1 MSNIEELSEYEEKR
15 LLSDTYQ
22 MYIRDV
28 LQYPLLS
35 KEDEQ
40 NLAYILKKNG
50 KDSDEYKEAKGKF
63 ILCNLRLVL
72 SIVMKN
78 YRKGNFMDL
87 IQEGNLGLIKAV
99 DKFESSKKTKFS
111 TYGTWWINQAI
122 TRAIPEKE
130 RTIKVPSRVYEE
142 AKKIKKEVS
151 NLEKQLNR
159 EVSENDIIEYLGY
172 SINDIYKYNGI
183 INEICSLNQL
193 IGESNDLELSEAISF
208 TSIDDVED
216 NMLRKKMKED
226 FIPILSK
233 YFDSKTLYVLVRR
246 FGLDG
251 KKKDTLE
258 TLGKNLNISYEGV
271 RLIEKQAI
279 DRIINSDLLL
289 NIFAGYTDN
298 PEKSI
303 EIAKE
308 KRLRKTIK

>member
-1 MSNIEELSEYEEKR
+1 MSNIEELSECEEKR

-40 NLAYILKKNG
+40 NLAHILKKNG
-50 KDSDEYKEAKGKF
+50 KDSDEYKEAKEKF
-63 ILCNLRLVL
+63 ILSNLRFVL
-72 SIVMKN
+72 SIVKK
-78 YRKGNFMDL
+78 YRRKETYMDL
-87 IQEGNLGLIKAV
+87 IQEGNIGLIKAV
-99 DKFESSKKTKFS
+99 DRFEAFKNTRFT
-111 TYGTWWINQAI
+111 TYGAWWIRQAI

-142 AKKIKKEVS
+142 VKVFKKEVS
-151 NLEKQLNR
+151 NLEKQLNH
-159 EVSENDIIEYLGY
+159 EVSEEEIIKYLGY
-172 SINDIYKYNGI
+172 SIEDIDRYNI
-183 INEICSLNQL
+183 IMNEIVSLNQL

>member
-1 MSNIEELSEYEEKR
+1 MSNVEELKELEEKR
-15 LLSDTYQ
+15 VLLDSYRL
-22 MYIRDV
+22 YIRDISSF
-28 LQYPLLS
+28 PLLTS
-35 KEDEQ
+35 FEEKELSNIIRNND
-40 NLAYILKKNG
+40 KN
-50 KDSDEYKEAKGKF
+50 SIEYKRAKEKF
-63 ILCNLRLVL
+63 ILSNLRFVL
-72 SIVMKN
+72 SIVKK
-78 YRKGNFMDL
+78 YRRKETYMDL
-87 IQEGNLGLIKAV
+87 IQEGNIGLIKAV
-99 DKFESSKKTKFS
+99 DRFEAFKNTRFT
-111 TYGTWWINQAI
+111 TYGAWWIRQAI

-130 RTIKVPSRVYEE
+130 RTIRIPSRVYDEVNIY
-142 AKKIKKEVS
+142 KKDVAL
-151 NLEKQLNR
+151 LEKQLNH
-159 EVSENDIIEYLGY
+159 EVSEEEIIKYLGY
-172 SINDIYKYNGI
+172 SIEDIDRYNI
-183 INEICSLNQL
+183 IMNEICSLNQL
-193 IGESNDLELSEAISF
+193 IGESNDLELSEVISF

-233 YFDSKTLYVLVRR
+233 YFDSKTLYVLARR

-303 EIAKE
+303 KIAKE